1 MQQWII
7 SIIGIVFVLLILDL
21 ILPSGSCKKIIQS
34 VISIFFLCIFFSPL
48 KSFISK
54 TTSTE
59 FSVDSGLYTTINLA
73 KVQSIKDRILNEL
86 RSSGIK
92 DVNVDIV
99 TNTANIDFDIKYVYV
114 DVSNL
119 SLSDNS
125 QHINTNEVIKSV
137 VIKISKVRE
146 EQVMIYG

>member
-1 MQQWII
+1 MQQWIV

-146 EQVMIYG
+146 EQVIIYG

>member
-92 DVNVDIV
+92 DVNVD
-99 TNTANIDFDIKYVYV
+99 NTANIDFDIKYVYV

-146 EQVMIYG
+146 EQVIIYG

>member
-59 FSVDSGLYTTINLA
+59 FSVDDGLYTTINLA

-125 QHINTNEVIKSV
+125 QHIDTNEVIKSV

-146 EQVMIYG
+146 EQVIIYG

>member
-54 TTSTE
+54 TTSSE

-146 EQVMIYG
+146 EQVIIYG

>member
-59 FSVDSGLYTTINLA
+59 FSVDDGLYTTINLA
-73 KVQSIKDRILNEL
+73 KVESIKDRILNEL

-146 EQVMIYG
+146 EQVIIYG

>member
-73 KVQSIKDRILNEL
+73 KVQSIKDIILNEL

-146 EQVMIYG
+146 EQVIIYG

>member
-1 MQQWII
+1 
-7 SIIGIVFVLLILDL
+7 
-21 ILPSGSCKKIIQS
+21 
-34 VISIFFLCIFFSPL
+34 LCIFFSPL

-59 FSVDSGLYTTINLA
+59 FSVDDGLYTTINLA

-146 EQVMIYG
+146 EQVIIYG

>member
-146 EQVMIYG
+146 EQVIIYG

>member
-73 KVQSIKDRILNEL
+73 KVQSIKDGILNEL

-146 EQVMIYG
+146 EQVIIYG

>member
-1 MQQWII
+1 MQQWIL

-34 VISIFFLCIFFSPL
+34 VISIFFLFIFFSPL
-48 KSFISK
+48 KSFISQ

-59 FSVDSGLYTTINLA
+59 FNIDSGLYTTINTA

-86 RSSGIK
+86 RSNGIN

-99 TNTANIDFDIKYVYV
+99 TNTANIDLDIKYVYV

-119 SLSDNS
+119 SLSEGS

-137 VIKISKVRE
+137 VIKISKIDE
-146 EQVMIYG
+146 EQVIIYG

>member
-1 MQQWII
+1 MQQWIL

-48 KSFISK
+48 KSFISQS
-54 TTSTE
+54 TSTE
-59 FSVDSGLYTTINLA
+59 LNIDSELYTTINTA

-86 RSSGIK
+86 RSNGIN

-99 TNTANIDFDIKYVYV
+99 TNTANIDLDIKYVYV

-119 SLSDNS
+119 SLSEGS

-137 VIKISKVRE
+137 VIKISKIDE
-146 EQVMIYG
+146 EQVIIYG

>member
-1 MQQWII
+1 MVPVD
-7 SIIGIVFVLLILDL
+7 SVGGGSPDMDEVLLHD
-21 ILPSGSCKKIIQS
+21 PSHSGI
-34 VISIFFLCIFFSPL
+34 
-48 KSFISK
+48 
-54 TTSTE
+54 E
-59 FSVDSGLYTTINLA
+59 FRRYRQYCPYSACGAGRSVDDGLYTTINLA

-146 EQVMIYG
+146 EQVIIYG

>member
-1 MQQWII
+1 MQQWIL

-59 FSVDSGLYTTINLA
+59 FSIDRGLYTTINLA
-73 KVQSIKDRILNEL
+73 KVQSIIDRILNEL
-86 RSSGIK
+86 RSSGIN

-99 TNTANIDFDIKYVYV
+99 TNTANIDLDIKYVYV

-119 SLSDNS
+119 SLSEDS

-137 VIKISKVRE
+137 VIKISKIDE
-146 EQVMIYG
+146 EQVIIYG

>member
-59 FSVDSGLYTTINLA
+59 FSVDDGLYTTINLA

-146 EQVMIYG
+146 EQVIIYG

>member
-34 VISIFFLCIFFSPL
+34 VISIFFLCILFSPL

-59 FSVDSGLYTTINLA
+59 FSVDDGLYTTINLA

-146 EQVMIYG
+146 EQVIIYG

>member
-48 KSFISK
+48 KCFISK

-146 EQVMIYG
+146 EQVIIYG